1 MDEFGLIAR
10 HFAPI
15 AASEPGALGL
25 RDDAAVLDLSPGA
38 RLVCTK
44 DALVA
49 GVHFLDTDPPA
60 DIARKLMRVNLSDLA
75 AMGARPRGV
84 LLAAVLPRSTTDEW
98 LGQFAQGL
106 AEDAQTFAA
115 PLVGGDTVATDG
127 PLVLTLTALGEVGAA
142 GVLTRSGAQAGDDIY
157 VSGTIGDGMLG
168 LRALT
173 GGLGSGLAV
182 AARDH
187 FIARYRAPEPR
198 LGLGQKLIG
207 LATACIDIS
216 DGLIADLGHICETS
230 GVSARI
236 TAVSVPISSPART
249 ALAADPGLFAA
260 LLGGGDDYELLF
272 TAPPSGRDAIAG
284 VAQEAGVPVTRIGAI
299 AGGGAGV
306 EISDAEVL
314 GIDLKNAGFK
324 HFKDE

>member
-10 HFAPI
+10 YFAPI
-15 AASEPGALGL
+15 AAAEPGALGL
-25 RDDAAVLDLSPGA
+25 SDDAAVLDLSPGA

-49 GVHFLDTDPPA
+49 GVHFLDSDPPA

-106 AEDAQTFAA
+106 AEDALTFSA

-127 PLVLTLTALGEVGAA
+127 PLVLTLTALGEVGAT
-142 GVLTRSGAQAGDDIY
+142 GVLTRSGAQEGDDIY

-168 LRALT
+168 LRASTGLL
-173 GGLGSGLAV
+173 GGLST
-182 AARDH
+182 AARDR
-187 FIARYRAPEPR
+187 FITRYRVPEPR

-207 LATACIDIS
+207 LATACIDVS
-216 DGLIADLGHICETS
+216 DGLVADLGHICENS
-230 GVSARI
+230 KVSARI
-236 TAVSVPISSPART
+236 TAASVPVSSPART
-249 ALAADPGLFAA
+249 ALASDPGLFAA
-260 LLGGGDDYELLF
+260 LLSGGDDYELLF
-272 TAPPSGRDAIAG
+272 TAPPSLRDAIARVG
-284 VAQEAGVPVTRIGAI
+284 VEAGVTVARIGAI
-299 AGGGAGV
+299 GAGVGV
-306 EISDAEVL
+306 EISDAEAL
-314 GIDLKNAGFK
+314 GIDLKTVGFK
-324 HFKDE
+324 HFKD